1 MGAASLQAVATR
13 LVRKNGRDVSLVRLS
28 RRAKD
33 PSKPH
38 RGTSEIEEA
47 KITVKA
53 FIADYAEDDID
64 GDAIRRG
71 DQRALIEVNLET
83 AGDIN
88 SATDFT
94 KFDRLIDN
102 GREWRIV
109 TIGPVQLGSTDLVFK
124 AQLRA

>member
-13 LVRKNGRDVSLVRLS
+13 LIRKNGRDVQLVRLS

-38 RGTSEIEEA
+38 RGTSEIEDA

-53 FIADYAEDDID
+53 FISKYQERDID
-64 GDAIRRG
+64 GDNIRRG
-71 DQRALIEVNLET
+71 DQRALIEVKLSDQ
-83 AGDIN
+83 ADID
-88 SATDFT
+88 STTDFST
-94 KFDRLIDN
+94 FDRLID
-102 GREWRIV
+102 GTRRWRIENIESV
-109 TIGPVQLGSTDLVFK
+109 ELGTTTLVYK